1 MELFLIRHAHA
12 EDTVPDAARRLS
24 PRGRRQARAL
34 ARRLRA
40 TGEFAPA
47 ELWHST
53 LRRARET
60 AELLAP
66 AAPGAPCREVAGLCP
81 EDDPAAVARRL
92 ARTRAPV
99 AIVAHEPL
107 LSALASRL
115 VTGTAD
121 PVVFDVRKASALALT
136 RVGRRWVVR
145 WFLPPE
151 DGR

>member
-66 AAPGAPCREVAGLCP
+66 AAPGAPCREVPGLCP

-115 VTGTAD
+115 VTGTAA
-121 PVVFDVRKASALALT
+121 PVVFDVRKASALGLT

>member
-66 AAPGAPCREVAGLCP
+66 AAPGAPCREITGLAP

-115 VTGTAD
+115 VTGAAD

>member
-1 MELFLIRHAHA
+1 MELHLIRHAHA
-12 EDTVPDAARRLS
+12 EDTAPDEARRLS

-40 TGEFAPA
+40 TGDFAPA
-47 ELWHST
+47 EVWHST

-60 AELLAP
+60 AELLAA
-66 AAPGAPCREVAGLCP
+66 AAPDAPQREQPGLAP

-92 ARTRAPV
+92 ARTRVPV

-115 VTGTAD
+115 VTGTAE
-121 PVVFDVRKASALALT
+121 PVVFHMRKASALALT

-151 DGR
+151 DGQ

>member
-1 MELFLIRHAHA
+1 MELHLIRHAHA
-12 EDTVPDAARRLS
+12 EDTVPDEARRLS

-47 ELWHST
+47 EIWHST

-66 AAPGAPCREVAGLCP
+66 VAPDAPRREQVGLAP

-92 ARTRAPV
+92 ARARVPV

-107 LSALASRL
+107 LSALASQL

-121 PVVFDVRKASALALT
+121 PVVFHVRKASALALT

-151 DGR
+151 EGR

>member
-1 MELFLIRHAHA
+1 M
-12 EDTVPDAARRLS
+12 T
-24 PRGRRQARAL
+24 
-34 ARRLRA
+34 
-40 TGEFAPA
+40 
-47 ELWHST
+47 
-53 LRRARET
+53 
-60 AELLAP
+60 
-66 AAPGAPCREVAGLCP
+66 GLCP

-92 ARTRAPV
+92 ARARTPV

-115 VTGTAD
+115 VAGAAE
-121 PVVFDVRKASALALT
+121 PVVFHVRKASALALA

>member
-1 MELFLIRHAHA
+1 MELHLIRHAHA
-12 EDTVPDAARRLS
+12 EDTVPDEARRLS

-40 TGEFAPA
+40 TGEFAPT
-47 ELWHST
+47 EVWHST

-66 AAPGAPCREVAGLCP
+66 AAPEAIYRETTGLAP
-81 EDDPAAVARRL
+81 DDAPSAIARRL
-92 ARTRAPV
+92 ARARVPV

-115 VTGTAD
+115 VTGAAE
-121 PVVFDVRKASALALT
+121 PVVFHVRKASALALT

>member
-1 MELFLIRHAHA
+1 MELHLIRHAHA
-12 EDTVPDAARRLS
+12 EDTAPDEARRLS

-40 TGEFAPA
+40 TGDFAPA
-47 ELWHST
+47 EVWHST

-66 AAPGAPCREVAGLCP
+66 AAPDARQREQPGLAP
-81 EDDPAAVARRL
+81 EDDTAAVARRL
-92 ARTRAPV
+92 ARTRVPV

-115 VTGTAD
+115 VTGAAE
-121 PVVFDVRKASALALT
+121 PVVFHVRKASALALT

-151 DGR
+151 DGQ

>member
-1 MELFLIRHAHA
+1 MELHLIRHAHA
-12 EDTVPDAARRLS
+12 EDTVPDEARRLS

-47 ELWHST
+47 EIWHST

-66 AAPGAPCREVAGLCP
+66 AAPGAPLREQTGLAP
-81 EDDPAAVARRL
+81 EDDPGAVVRRL
-92 ARTRAPV
+92 ARTRGPV
-99 AIVAHEPL
+99 AIVGHEPL
-107 LSALASRL
+107 LSALASQL
-115 VTGTAD
+115 VTGAAD
-121 PVVFDVRKASALALT
+121 PVVFHVRKASALALT

-151 DGR
+151 EGR

>member
-1 MELFLIRHAHA
+1 MDVHLIRHAHA
-12 EDTVPDAARRLS
+12 EDTVPDEARRLS

-34 ARRLRA
+34 ARLLRA
-40 TGEFAPA
+40 TGEFATA
-47 ELWHST
+47 EIWHST

-66 AAPGAPCREVAGLCP
+66 AAPGAPLREQTGLAP

-92 ARTRAPV
+92 ARTREPV
-99 AIVAHEPL
+99 AIVGHEPL

-115 VTGTAD
+115 VTGAAD
-121 PVVFDVRKASALALT
+121 PVVFHVRKASALALT
-136 RVGRRWVVR
+136 RVGGRWVVR

-151 DGR
+151 VGR

>member
-1 MELFLIRHAHA
+1 MELHLIRHAHA
-12 EDTVPDAARRLS
+12 EDTVPDEARRLS
-24 PRGRRQARAL
+24 PRGRRLARAL

-47 ELWHST
+47 EIWHST

-66 AAPGAPCREVAGLCP
+66 AAPGAPLREQTGLAP

-92 ARTRAPV
+92 ARARVPV

-107 LSALASRL
+107 LSALASQL
-115 VTGTAD
+115 VTGAAD
-121 PVVFDVRKASALALT
+121 PVAFHVRKASALALT

-151 DGR
+151 EGR

>member
-1 MELFLIRHAHA
+1 MELHLIRHAHA
-12 EDTVPDAARRLS
+12 EDTVPDEARRLS

-47 ELWHST
+47 EIWHST

-60 AELLAP
+60 AALLAP
-66 AAPGAPCREVAGLCP
+66 AAHGAPLREQTGLAP

-92 ARTRAPV
+92 ARTRGPV
-99 AIVAHEPL
+99 ALVGHEPQ
-107 LSALASRL
+107 LSALASQL

-121 PVVFDVRKASALALT
+121 PVVFHVRKASALALT

-151 DGR
+151 VGR

>member
-1 MELFLIRHAHA
+1 MDVHLIRHAHA

-24 PRGRRQARAL
+24 SRGRRQARAL

-66 AAPGAPCREVAGLCP
+66 AAPGAPCREITGLAP

>member
-12 EDTVPDAARRLS
+12 EDTVPGAARRLS
-24 PRGRRQARAL
+24 SRGRRQARAL

-66 AAPGAPCREVAGLCP
+66 AAPGAPCREITGLAP

>member
-24 PRGRRQARAL
+24 SRGRRQARAL

-66 AAPGAPCREVAGLCP
+66 AAPGAPCREITGLAP

>member
-1 MELFLIRHAHA
+1 MELHLIRHAHA
-12 EDTVPDAARRLS
+12 EDTAPDATRRLS

-47 ELWHST
+47 EIWHST

-66 AAPGAPCREVAGLCP
+66 AAPGAPLREQTGLAP
-81 EDDPAAVARRL
+81 EDDPAAIVRRL
-92 ARTRAPV
+92 ARTREPV
-99 AIVAHEPL
+99 ALVGHEPQ
-107 LSALASRL
+107 LSALASQL

-121 PVVFDVRKASALALT
+121 PVVFHVRKASALALT

-151 DGR
+151 EGR

>member
-66 AAPGAPCREVAGLCP
+66 AAPGAPCREVTGLCP

>member
-1 MELFLIRHAHA
+1 MELHLIRHAHA
-12 EDTVPDAARRLS
+12 EDTAPDETRRLS

-47 ELWHST
+47 EIWHST

-66 AAPGAPCREVAGLCP
+66 AAPGAPRREQTGLAP
-81 EDDPAAVARRL
+81 EDDPAAIVRRL
-92 ARTRAPV
+92 ARTREPV
-99 AIVAHEPL
+99 ALVGHEPQ
-107 LSALASRL
+107 LSALASQL

-121 PVVFDVRKASALALT
+121 PVVFHVRKASALALT

-151 DGR
+151 EGR

>member
-24 PRGRRQARAL
+24 SRGRRQARAL

-66 AAPGAPCREVAGLCP
+66 AAPGAPCREVTGLCP

>member
-1 MELFLIRHAHA
+1 MELHLIRHAHA
-12 EDTVPDAARRLS
+12 EDTAPDEARRLS

-40 TGEFAPA
+40 TGDFAPA
-47 ELWHST
+47 EVWHST

-60 AELLAP
+60 AELLAA
-66 AAPGAPCREVAGLCP
+66 AAPDAPQREQPGLAP

-92 ARTRAPV
+92 ARTRVPV

-115 VTGTAD
+115 VTGTAE
-121 PVVFDVRKASALALT
+121 PVVFHMRKASALALT

-151 DGR
+151 GGR

>member
-66 AAPGAPCREVAGLCP
+66 AAPGAPCREVTGLCP

-107 LSALASRL
+107 LSALASQL
-115 VTGTAD
+115 VTGTAE

>member
-1 MELFLIRHAHA
+1 MEVHLIRHADA
-12 EDTVPDAARRLS
+12 EDTAPDAARRLS

-34 ARRLRA
+34 ARRLRK
-40 TGEFAPA
+40 TGDYAPA
-47 ELWHST
+47 EVWHSP

-60 AELLAP
+60 AELLTP
-66 AAPGAPCREVAGLCP
+66 AAPGAPCREVTGLCP

-92 ARTRAPV
+92 ARTRTPV

-107 LSALASRL
+107 LSGLASHL
-115 VTGTAD
+115 VTGAAE
-121 PVVFDVRKASALALT
+121 PAVFHVRKASALALT

>member
-1 MELFLIRHAHA
+1 MELHLIRHAHA
-12 EDTVPDAARRLS
+12 EDTVPDEARRLS

-47 ELWHST
+47 EIWHST

-66 AAPGAPCREVAGLCP
+66 AAHGAPLREQTGLAP
-81 EDDPAAVARRL
+81 EDDPVAVARRL
-92 ARTRAPV
+92 ARTRVPV
-99 AIVAHEPL
+99 AIVGHEPQ
-107 LSALASRL
+107 LSALASQL

-121 PVVFDVRKASALALT
+121 PVVFHVRKASALALT

-151 DGR
+151 VGR

>member
-1 MELFLIRHAHA
+1 MELHLIRHAHS
-12 EDTVPDAARRLS
+12 EDTAPDEARRLT

-40 TGEFAPA
+40 TGDFAPA
-47 ELWHST
+47 EVWHST

-66 AAPGAPCREVAGLCP
+66 AAPDAPRREQPGLAP

-92 ARTRAPV
+92 ARKCAPV

-107 LSALASRL
+107 LSTLASRL
-115 VTGTAD
+115 VTGAAE
-121 PVVFDVRKASALALT
+121 PVVFHVRKASALALT

-151 DGR
+151 DGQ

>member
-1 MELFLIRHAHA
+1 MELHLIRHAHA
-12 EDTVPDAARRLS
+12 EDTVPDEARRLS

-47 ELWHST
+47 EVWHST

-66 AAPGAPCREVAGLCP
+66 AAPGAPLREQTGLAP

-92 ARTRAPV
+92 ARTREPV
-99 AIVAHEPL
+99 AIVGHEPL
-107 LSALASRL
+107 LSALASQL
-115 VTGTAD
+115 VTGAAD
-121 PVVFDVRKASALALT
+121 PVAFHVRKASALALT

-151 DGR
+151 EGR

>member
-60 AELLAP
+60 AELLTP
-66 AAPGAPCREVAGLCP
+66 AAPDTPQREHRGLCP

>member
-1 MELFLIRHAHA
+1 MELHLIRHAHA
-12 EDTVPDAARRLS
+12 EDTVPDEARRLS

-40 TGEFAPA
+40 TGEFAPT
-47 ELWHST
+47 EVWHST

-66 AAPGAPCREVAGLCP
+66 AAPEAIYRETTGLAP
-81 EDDPAAVARRL
+81 DDAPSAIARRL
-92 ARTRAPV
+92 ARARGPV
-99 AIVAHEPL
+99 AIVGHEPQ
-107 LSALASRL
+107 LSALASLL
-115 VTGTAD
+115 VAGAAD
-121 PVVFDVRKASALALT
+121 PVVFHVRKASALALT
-136 RVGRRWVVR
+136 RSGRRWVVR